1 MTLFD
6 VDMKKFSVN
15 TIRLGDKMNYP
26 SRGSKVRVHYDAYV
40 FFFIEIFSR
49 QKGKSLFQVEIVGS
63 ALSLLWV
70 EEKLSRPGMKL

>member
-1 MTLFD
+1 LEFGRMTLFE

-40 FFFIEIFSR
+40 
-49 QKGKSLFQVEIVGS
+49 
-63 ALSLLWV
+63 
-70 EEKLSRPGMKL
+70 

>member
-1 MTLFD
+1 MTLFE

-40 FFFIEIFSR
+40 
-49 QKGKSLFQVEIVGS
+49 
-63 ALSLLWV
+63 
-70 EEKLSRPGMKL
+70 